1 MIRLLLFA
9 SVFTTSILLCGT
21 ELQTVEGALQSKSI
35 QVTKDGQRVQA
46 ELQNVQLTIPFPNGK
61 IGQADI
67 VMLHEPQSGL
77 FWWRYQAIEPGHFAS
92 TWAEDFLSSYK
103 VYITED
109 KIVVFTFSRPFVW
122 VRESSEHCST
132 LAEGQASVLATL
144 KNKSREIQSG
154 TIVWFHGVNVAKA
167 LGPSF
172 LILKGS
178 ASPFPE
184 PKIREISKRDG
195 EWRIILDGPNKDA
208 AEVVMSDD
216 YQVVSAARLP
226 AQER

>member
-9 SVFTTSILLCGT
+9 SVFTTSILLCGS

-132 LAEGQASVLATL
+132 LAEGAGERPGHSQEQEQRDPIRHHRVVPWRKRGESIGAEFLNSEGQRISV
-144 KNKSREIQSG
+144 SRAEDSRNFNEG
-154 TIVWFHGVNVAKA
+154 WRMAHH
-167 LGPSF
+167 PRR
-172 LILKGS
+172 
-178 ASPFPE
+178 
-184 PKIREISKRDG
+184 PK
-195 EWRIILDGPNKDA
+195 
-208 AEVVMSDD
+208 
-216 YQVVSAARLP
+216 
-226 AQER
+226 